1 MTNRGRYFI
10 DPGKHSYLNENFVL
24 MEFAK
29 EASKNA
35 KCHIS
40 GFKVGAAILTKSGDV
55 YIGCNVESDTHTMC
69 LHAETNAIGSMVVA
83 GNRNPVKIAVFTW
96 DQKNIWWPCALCRQT
111 IIENCGPD
119 TIVIAGSE
127 GQPIKWTLM
136 KDIYPEPFC
145 PHSVVEW

>member
-10 DPGKHSYLNENFVL
+10 EPGVMDVFANPIL
-24 MEFAK
+24 MRFAR
-29 EASKNA
+29 EASTNA

-40 GFKVGAAILTKSGDV
+40 NFKVGAAILTRSGDV

-96 DQKNIWWPCALCRQT
+96 DTENIWWPCALCRQT
-111 IIENCGPD
+111 IIESCGPEM
-119 TIVIAGSE
+119 IVLAASD
-127 GQPIKWTLM
+127 GQPTKETKI
-136 KDIYPEPFC
+136 KDIYPEAFY
-145 PHSVVEW
+145 PHSEVSW